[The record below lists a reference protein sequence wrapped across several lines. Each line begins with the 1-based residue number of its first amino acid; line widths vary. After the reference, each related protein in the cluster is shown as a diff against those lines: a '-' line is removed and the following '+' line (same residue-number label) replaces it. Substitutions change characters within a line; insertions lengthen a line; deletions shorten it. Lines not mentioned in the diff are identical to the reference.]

1 MKQVSVKV
9 PARSIGLDL
18 GDDSSSYCILDGRA
32 QVVREGSIETSR
44 RGLDE
49 LMVGQPACRIVLE
62 ASRQSHWTSKHLRSL
77 GHEVIVINPRRLQLI
92 SESVCKTDRNDAR
105 LLARVGR
112 LDVGIL
118 QPVHE
123 KSDESLASRM
133 LLRGRSQLVRTRTRI
148 ITLVRGSLKVFG
160 IKVPTCSTEVFDD
173 RARRLIPKLLRPA
186 LDPLLETLA
195 DLKQHIECYDHE
207 IARTSDK
214 RFPQTALF
222 QQIHGVGPLV
232 ALSFITAI
240 EDPKRFKSSRTVGA
254 YLGLTPRSYQSG
266 KSDPRL
272 RITKQGDGMLRSLLV
287 TAATHILRRSAP
299 DCDLKR
305 YGKRVSR
312 GGTPRDRG
320 RARIAVARKLA
331 CLMHRLWLTGEVYQ
345 PLRTTQPA

>member
-9 PARSIGLDL
+9 PARSIGIDL
-18 GDDSSSYCILDGRA
+18 GDDSSSYCVLDGRG
-32 QVVREGSIETSR
+32 QVIREGSIETNRSSFDDLLAKRPKSR
-44 RGLDE
+44 
-49 LMVGQPACRIVLE
+49 VILE

-77 GHEVIVINPRRLQLI
+77 GHEVVVINPRRLQLI

-123 KSDESLASRM
+123 KSDETLACRM
-133 LLRGRSQLVRTRTRI
+133 LLRGRAQLVRTRTRLV
-148 ITLVRGSLKVFG
+148 TLIRGSLKVFG
-160 IKVPTCSTEVFDD
+160 IQVPACSADVFHD
-173 RARRLIPKLLRPA
+173 RVRRRIPEFLRTA
-186 LDPLLETLA
+186 LFPLLETLA
-195 DLKQHIECYDHE
+195 GLREQVERYDHE
-207 IARTSDK
+207 IAQTNKK
-214 RFPQTALF
+214 RFPQTAVL
-222 QQIHGVGPLV
+222 QQIHGVGPVV
-232 ALSFITAI
+232 ALSFVAAI
-240 EDPKRFKSSRTVGA
+240 EDPRRFKSSRTVGA

-299 DCDLKR
+299 DSDLKR
-305 YGKRVSR
+305 YGRRVAR

-331 CLMHRLWLTGEVYQ
+331 CLLHRLWLTGEAYQ
-345 PLRTTQPA
+345 PLRAEPRT